1 MLAAVVDIKRWLR
14 EDRYTPY
21 IDRLNRDREIGGSLS
36 MAADHQRLLA
46 WWSRISADLDGR
58 ALGPGERLVNLRR
71 VATAALFAVGVALG
85 LGLGGFAFGYR
96 GGYPVNL
103 LALLGVLVGVP
114 SIMLITTI
122 VFLPGH
128 IPGLSSVQD
137 AFSGVNPGR
146 WAGALLDRV
155 AGSELFAAF
164 GNHRTG
170 SAFARWQLAIFSQW
184 LAVGFFVGVLVIA
197 WLLVVFTDLAFGW
210 STTLQVDT
218 TDVAGWFSALAS
230 PWAAWLPVAA
240 PNLELV
246 EASRFYRLESAGM
259 SATRVVQ
266 LGQWWPF
273 VLMAIITYGLLPR
286 LALLAVGAWRLQ
298 AATRSLL
305 RDDAEVTA
313 LLDRLN
319 TPRVS
324 YESQPES
331 AQIAQT
337 AGVPAAPSLPLN
349 DSTGVVI
356 WNDALSV
363 AGVGEWLRSL
373 LDIAGPRPLALSVL
387 QDAVEQQALLSALA
401 RDVQRLVIFTKGWE
415 PPMLEFTDFLDLVR
429 ELFGPKVSLTVVP
442 VDVTRCE
449 VRYDEREIWAKALA
463 RQRDPRLYV
472 VEANSVL
479 APS

>member
-1 MLAAVVDIKRWLR
+1 MLAAAVDIKRWLR
-14 EDRYTPY
+14 EDRLTPY
-21 IDRLNRDREIGGSLS
+21 IERLNRDREIGRSLS
-36 MAADHQRLLA
+36 MAADHQRLLT
-46 WWSRISADLDGR
+46 WWSRISADLEPG

-71 VATAALFAVGVALG
+71 VASAALFAVGVALG

-114 SIMLITTI
+114 LIMLIITI
-122 VFLPGH
+122 AFLPGR
-128 IPGLSSVQD
+128 IPGLSGVRD
-137 AFSGVNPGR
+137 AFSGLNPGR
-146 WAGALLDRV
+146 WASALLDRV
-155 AGSELFAAF
+155 AGTELFAAF
-164 GNHRTG
+164 GNHRSG
-170 SAFARWQLAIFSQW
+170 SAFARWQLALFSQW

-197 WLLVVFTDLAFGW
+197 WLLVAFTDLAFGW

-218 TDVAGWFSALAS
+218 ADVANWFSALAS
-230 PWAAWLPVAA
+230 PWAAWLPVAV

-246 EASRFYRLESAGM
+246 ETSRFYRLESAGM

-324 YESQPES
+324 YEGQPEF
-331 AQIAQT
+331 AEIAQT
-337 AGVPAAPSLPLN
+337 AGVPAPDSLPL
-349 DSTGVVI
+349 DGSTAVVI
-356 WNDALSV
+356 WNDAVS
-363 AGVGEWLRSL
+363 AARIGEWLRRL
-373 LDIAGPRPLALSVL
+373 LDIAGRPPLALSVL
-387 QDAVEQQALLSALA
+387 QDAAEQQDLLSELA
-401 RDVQRLVIFTKGWE
+401 GDVRQLVIFTKGWE

-429 ELFGPKVSLTVVP
+429 GFFGPKVSLTVVP
-442 VDVTRCE
+442 VDVTGTE
-449 VRYDEREIWAKALA
+449 VRNDEREIWAKALS
-463 RQRDPRLYV
+463 RQRDPGLYV
-472 VEANSVL
+472 VEADSMLV
-479 APS
+479 PS